1 GGVPRAGGGAGTRQ
15 CGLAVAEGDEMA
27 AGDAVVVDQIALDGV
42 GAALGEILV
51 EGVATDGVG
60 VAGDHE
66 GRSLEVRIRKRLA
79 ELLHGLRRALA
90 DLSRVEVELN
100 LEIDVRLGGRDLR
113 DLLTLA
119 QRERPGVAV

>member
-1 GGVPRAGGGAGTRQ
+1 
-15 CGLAVAEGDEMA
+15 M
-27 AGDAVVVDQIALDGV
+27 
-42 GAALGEILV
+42 
-51 EGVATDGVG
+51 
-60 VAGDHE
+60 AGDHE
-66 GRSLEVRIRKRLA
+66 GRTLEVRIRKRLA

-119 QRERPGVAV
+119 QRERPGVAVAQRLDEADLLCLDGRIGLRSARQRAGQGLRL